1 MCVVCVSGIFG
12 RAGAGRSHVSV
23 LFADVGIVRRYTAV
37 AIVEDCTARRGG
49 CQQFVGAADFGVSD
63 DVAVTE
69 QFRNGRAGAL
79 NRLPEATSMTA
90 EGTGVLPVRAMR
102 DEAVDTA

>member
-49 CQQFVGAADFGVSD
+49 CQQFVGAAACPD

>member
-1 MCVVCVSGIFG
+1 MQRTSACP
-12 RAGAGRSHVSV
+12 
-23 LFADVGIVRRYTAV
+23 
-37 AIVEDCTARRGG
+37 
-49 CQQFVGAADFGVSD
+49 D